1 MGRQTF
7 KDFAAADVVATF
19 LNPNEFATL
28 HNVDGIDMLV
38 VVDEDVS
45 NARTLNMGLENAL
58 AYGEGLSV
66 SVIRV
71 YIDPL
76 VYGERPVQ
84 GQRMVFDGVK
94 REVLR
99 VSDQDG
105 LYAVTLE
112 AHIP

>member
-1 MGRQTF
+1 MNF
-7 KDFAAADVVATF
+7 KDFAAADVGTTF

-28 HNVDGIDMLV
+28 HNIDGIDMLV

-45 NARTLNMGLENAL
+45 NARTLNMGLERAL

-66 SVIRV
+66 STIKV

-76 VYGERPVQ
+76 VYAERPVQ
-84 GQRMVFDGVK
+84 GQMMTFDGMQ
-94 REVLR
+94 RQVLK